1 MALKEQDV
9 VFTTKDANGNT
20 VIQMPITRVENVEGA
35 VKTVNGA
42 GPNASGNVSFP
53 EMSAATADAAGSA
66 GLVPAPAAGSQD
78 KYLRGDGTWQTP
90 ADTKYTHPSSGVAA
104 GTYNNVTVNA
114 QGHVTAGEVVNYL
127 TEESNNPVGTV
138 ITMAANSAPNG
149 YLLCNGAAV
158 SRTTYAALFAKIGT
172 TYGRGDG
179 STTFNLPNPIDRFIQ
194 GSGTAGTVKNAG
206 LPEVTGTFGRGR
218 TNIPSTGAFKTLSQ
232 GDVTSNSGTSSD
244 ARTISFAASRSN
256 AIYGA
261 STTVQPPAL
270 TMRMYIKY

>member
-53 EMSAATADAAGSA
+53 DMSAATADAAGSA
-66 GLVPAPAAGSQD
+66 GLVPAPAAGSQG

-90 ADTKYTHPSSGVAA
+90 PDTKYTHPNSGVAA

-114 QGHVTAGEVVNYL
+114 QGHVTAGESVDYL
-127 TEESNNPVGTV
+127 TEASNNPVGTV

-172 TYGRGDG
+172 TYGSGDG
-179 STTFNLPNPIDRFIQ
+179 STTFNLPDSIDRFIQ

-206 LPEVTGTFGRGR
+206 LPNITGTFQTLYPG
-218 TNIPSTGAFKTLSQ
+218 TPITGAFYGS
-232 GDVTSNSGTSSD
+232 SGTSNGD
-244 ARTISFAASRSN
+244 GGNGNTKGVTLDASRSS

-270 TMRMYIKY
+270 TMRYYIKY

>member
-35 VKTVNGA
+35 IKTVNGA
-42 GPNASGNVSFP
+42 GPDNNGNVNVT
-53 EMSAATADAAGSA
+53 EY
-66 GLVPAPAAGSQD
+66 V
-78 KYLRGDGTWQTP
+78 
-90 ADTKYTHPSSGVAA
+90 HPSSGVTA
-104 GTYNNVTVNA
+104 GTYNKVTVNA
-114 QGHVTAGEVVNYL
+114 QGHVTAGESVDYL
-127 TEESNNPVGTV
+127 TEASNNPVGTV

-172 TYGRGDG
+172 TYGSGDG
-179 STTFNLPNPIDRFIQ
+179 STTFNLPDSIDRFIQ

-206 LPEVTGTFGRGR
+206 LPNIKGTFQTLYPG
-218 TNIPSTGAFKTLSQ
+218 TPITGAFYES
-232 GDVTSNSGTSSD
+232 GGTSNGD
-244 ARTISFAASRSN
+244 GGNGQTIGVTLDASRSS

-270 TMRMYIKY
+270 TMRYYIKY

>member
-35 VKTVNGA
+35 IKTVNGA
-42 GPNASGNVSFP
+42 GPDNNGNVNVT
-53 EMSAATADAAGSA
+53 EY
-66 GLVPAPAAGSQD
+66 V
-78 KYLRGDGTWQTP
+78 
-90 ADTKYTHPSSGVAA
+90 HPSSGVTA
-104 GTYNNVTVNA
+104 GTYNKVTVNA
-114 QGHVTAGEVVNYL
+114 QGHVTAGESVDYL
-127 TEESNNPVGTV
+127 TEASNNPVGTV

-172 TYGRGDG
+172 TYGSGDG
-179 STTFNLPNPIDRFIQ
+179 STKFNLPDSIDRFIQ

-206 LPEVTGTFGRGR
+206 LPDVTGTFGRGR
-218 TNIPSTGAFKTLSQ
+218 TNIPSTGAFETRSQ
-232 GDVTSNSGTSSD
+232 GDNTSNSGTSSD

-256 AIYGA
+256 AIYGN

-270 TMRMYIKY
+270 TMRYYIKY

>member
-42 GPNASGNVSFP
+42 GPDNNGNVNVT
-53 EMSAATADAAGSA
+53 EY
-66 GLVPAPAAGSQD
+66 V
-78 KYLRGDGTWQTP
+78 
-90 ADTKYTHPSSGVAA
+90 HPSSGVTA

-114 QGHVTAGEVVNYL
+114 QGHVTAGESVDYL
-127 TEESNNPVGTV
+127 TEASNNPVGTV

-172 TYGRGDG
+172 TYGSGDG
-179 STTFNLPNPIDRFIQ
+179 STTFNLPDSIDRFIQ

-206 LPEVTGTFGRGR
+206 LPNITGGFQTLYPG
-218 TNIPSTGAFKTLSQ
+218 TPVTGAFYV
-232 GDVTSNSGTSSD
+232 GSGTGNGDGGSG
-244 ARTISFAASRSN
+244 ATIGIVLDASRSSG
-256 AIYGA
+256 IYGA

-270 TMRMYIKY
+270 TMRYYIKY